1 MNTKNLFKLYYI
13 AWHQRNKTREYT
25 KFGCL
30 ENNLEQYEN
39 ILLQSDIDKY
49 ISNYKDSP
57 YLDIWEK
64 VCTKKKDYFITI
76 LYQNATN
83 IVEYTSN
90 LLVYL
95 SSEDI
100 TDFFEYK
107 GADFIFNGDNLEP
120 SPIKT
125 YKNLLLIC
133 QKLDKQLYKT
143 ILKYIIKNIN
153 SLKLNAPII
162 KSLWNTLNVDSH
174 GKVYITDDSYA
185 QLKRYSNNQNITN
198 EIDDFFST
206 LIYLEIN
213 KNNNK

>member
-1 MNTKNLFKLYYI
+1 MNTENLFKLYYI
-13 AWHQRNKTREYT
+13 AWHQRNKTREYS

-39 ILLQSDIDKY
+39 ILLKSDIDEY

-57 YLDIWEK
+57 YLDIWKK
-64 VCTKKKDYFITI
+64 VCTKKKDYFINI
-76 LYQNATN
+76 LYQNSYH

-90 LLVYL
+90 LLFYL
-95 SSEDI
+95 SSENI

-107 GADFIFNGDNLEP
+107 RADFIFNGDNLEP

-143 ILKYIIKNIN
+143 ILKHIIKNIETV
-153 SLKLNAPII
+153 KLNAPKL
-162 KSLWNTLNVDSH
+162 KSLWNTLNVDSSN
-174 GKVYITDDSYA
+174 GKVYLSDDCYA
-185 QLKRYSNNQNITN
+185 QLKRYSNNQNISN
-198 EIDDFFST
+198 EIDDFFSN
-206 LIYLEIN
+206 LIYLEIHN
-213 KNNNK
+213 SKK